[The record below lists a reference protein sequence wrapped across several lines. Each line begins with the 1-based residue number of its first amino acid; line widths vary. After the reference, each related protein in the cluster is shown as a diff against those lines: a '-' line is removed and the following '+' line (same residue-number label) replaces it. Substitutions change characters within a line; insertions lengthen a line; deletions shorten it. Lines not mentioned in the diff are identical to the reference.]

1 MTGPLSSAEASL
13 YCREDWR
20 EGNRER
26 VGDDGKGKKRE
37 ARAEARPRS
46 RFFPL
51 SIVPRALSIFSLL
64 LFLLGY
70 PAGAFAELGE
80 SDRAQRSVQ
89 SLHG

>member
-1 MTGPLSSAEASL
+1 MTGRLSPPQRPLGIVGRTGE
-13 YCREDWR
+13 RET
-20 EGNRER
+20 ESER
-26 VGDDGKGKKRE
+26 GTMGRGKR
-37 ARAEARPRS
+37 EARPRS

-70 PAGAFAELGE
+70 PAGVFAELGE